1 MQSACE
7 GEEEAMKVQQLMT
20 KAVSCCLPDDTTN
33 AAARIM
39 WERDCGFVPVVDS
52 RESQRVV
59 GVVTDRDICIAAYT
73 KNRPL
78 DQIRLRELMSSDV
91 RTCRASDDVAE
102 AEQTMQSA
110 QVHRLPVV
118 DDAGQLL
125 GVLSLADVA
134 QEAAR
139 EAGAKR
145 QEVSAREIGE
155 TLVAISRPREIAAV
169 SA

>member
-1 MQSACE
+1 
-7 GEEEAMKVQQLMT
+7 MKVRQLMT
-20 KAVSCCLPDDTTN
+20 KAASCCLPDDTAN

-39 WERDCGFVPVVDS
+39 WERDCGFVPVVES

-78 DQIRLRELMSSDV
+78 DQIRLRELMSADV
-91 RTCRASDDVAE
+91 RTCRASDEVSE
-102 AEQTMQSA
+102 AEQQMRTA

-139 EAGAKR
+139 EASAKR
-145 QEVSAREIGE
+145 QEVTSREVGE
-155 TLVAISRPREIAAV
+155 TIVAISRPRELAAV

>member
-1 MQSACE
+1 
-7 GEEEAMKVQQLMT
+7 MKVRQLMT
-20 KAVSCCLPDDTTN
+20 KAASCCLPDDTAN

-39 WERDCGFVPVVDS
+39 WERDCGFVPVV
-52 RESQRVV
+52 ESGESPRVV

-78 DQIRLRELMSSDV
+78 DQIRLRELMSTDL
-91 RTCRASDDVAE
+91 RTCRATDDVSD
-102 AEQTMQSA
+102 AEQTMQNA

-118 DDAGQLL
+118 EDAGQLL
-125 GVLSLADVA
+125 GVFSLADVA

-139 EAGAKR
+139 EFGAKR
-145 QEVSAREIGE
+145 QEVTAREIGE
-155 TLVAISRPREIAAV
+155 TIAAISRPREIAAV

>member
-1 MQSACE
+1 
-7 GEEEAMKVQQLMT
+7 MKVQQLMT
-20 KAVSCCLPDDTTN
+20 KAVSCCLPDDLSN

-39 WERDCGFVPVVDS
+39 WERDCGFVPVVES

-78 DQIRLRELMSSDV
+78 DQIHLRELMSSDV
-91 RTCRASDDVAE
+91 RTCRASDSLAE
-102 AEQTMQSA
+102 AAQAMQSA

-125 GVLSLADVA
+125 GVLSLSDIA
-134 QEAAR
+134 QQAAR
-139 EAGAKR
+139 ELGSKR
-145 QEVSAREIGE
+145 HEVRSREIGE
-155 TLVAISRPREIAAV
+155 TLAAISRPREIAAS